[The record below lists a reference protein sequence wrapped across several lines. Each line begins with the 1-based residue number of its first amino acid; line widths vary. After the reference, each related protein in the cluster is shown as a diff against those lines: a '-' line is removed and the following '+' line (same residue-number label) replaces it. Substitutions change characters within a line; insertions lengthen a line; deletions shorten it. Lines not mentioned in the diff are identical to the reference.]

1 MPTDEDKTPVTSRER
16 SEEAGKIRR
25 LLDTLRTLEEEL
37 RPAASILDA
46 ISGDDR
52 RAFAAK
58 LVKELRQVGDYAHD
72 AARAVRDLL
81 RG

>member
-1 MPTDEDKTPVTSRER
+1 MRDEEPTPVATRER
-16 SEEAGKIRR
+16 SEEADKIRR
-25 LLDTLRTLEEEL
+25 LLDAIRSLEQDL
-37 RPAASILDA
+37 RPAASILES

>member
-1 MPTDEDKTPVTSRER
+1 MRDEEPTPVATRER
-16 SEEAGKIRR
+16 SEEADKIRR
-25 LLDTLRTLEEEL
+25 LLDAIRSLEQDL
-37 RPAASILDA
+37 RPAASILES

-58 LVKELRQVGDYAHD
+58 LVKERRQVGDYAHD